1 MFNSIF
7 FCCKKK
13 EEILSIPAIPA
24 IPANPAI
31 PIIPDRIL
39 DNYRINFENEL
50 NFISIKGKTYGGL
63 RLNDNQRVAI
73 KIIPKNQINTG
84 KF

>member
-13 EEILSIPAIPA
+13 EEIPAIPV
-24 IPANPAI
+24 IPANPAS
-31 PIIPDRIL
+31 PANLIIPDRIL

-50 NFISIKGKTYGGL
+50 NFISIKE
-63 RLNDNQRVAI
+63 
-73 KIIPKNQINTG
+73 KNI
-84 KF
+84 